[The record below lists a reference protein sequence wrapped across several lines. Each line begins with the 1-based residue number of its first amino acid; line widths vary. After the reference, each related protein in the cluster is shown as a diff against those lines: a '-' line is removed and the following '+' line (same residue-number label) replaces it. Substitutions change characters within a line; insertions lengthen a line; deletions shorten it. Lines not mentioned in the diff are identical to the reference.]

1 MMRNIAFVVL
11 LVVLSI
17 GLMAQEKP
25 QTQFRTNVNF
35 VEIPVRVVDSRGRP
49 VMGLTVSDFEVLEDG
64 VRQNIATFDAIQLSQ
79 SQTRPR
85 PAPRTESSH
94 AEPGSA
100 PSSNASRDLTRVY
113 VLLIDDYHLP
123 MLSSTQAKRIATNF
137 VENHLA
143 PTDVAAVVYASGIKG
158 QDLTSDRS
166 LLLAAI
172 ERVRGTLDYLEPAS
186 VREQKARSV
195 LRTIRDVSLGLVKFG
210 RGRKGLIYFGPAVG
224 CRMSYDAFRDTAGP
238 KVESG
243 NERALGNLSS
253 AGTGAP
259 PDASAILLCNDAIT
273 DTVRD
278 AARADLTVYSIDP
291 RGAHNPDWVSPAVDG
306 RGGPDRARVRNS
318 MVDAGK
324 TSQLDGFYA
333 VAEQTGGFAVAGTN
347 GFSGAFD
354 RIVEHNSTYYLI
366 GYYSTA
372 DAAAGRFR
380 RHQVSVQ
387 RPGLRT
393 EHRPGYYGPP

>member
-1 MMRNIAFVVL
+1 MRNITFVVL
-11 LVVLSI
+11 LAALSVRLI
-17 GLMAQEKP
+17 AQEKP
-25 QTQFRTNVNF
+25 QTEFRTNVNF

-64 VRQNIATFDAIQLSQ
+64 VRQSIKTFDAIQVTQ
-79 SQTRPR
+79 SGTRRR
-85 PAPRTESSH
+85 PATLSESSR

-100 PSSNASRDLTRVY
+100 LSISAPRDLTRVY

-123 MLSSTQAKRIATNF
+123 VLSSTQARRIATNF

-143 PTDVAAVVYASGIKG
+143 ATDVAAVVYASGIKG

-172 ERVRGTLDYLEPAS
+172 ERVRGTLDYLEPSS

-195 LRTIRDVSLGLVKFG
+195 LRTIRDVSLALAKFG
-210 RGRKGLIYFGPAVG
+210 RGRKALIYLGPAVG

-238 KVESG
+238 NVESG
-243 NERALGNLSS
+243 NERAQGNLSS

-259 PDASAILLCNDAIT
+259 PDANAILLCNDAIT
-273 DTVRD
+273 DTVRY
-278 AARADLTVYSIDP
+278 ATRSDLTVYSIDP
-291 RGAHNPDWVSPAVDG
+291 RGAHNPDFVSPTVDG

-318 MVDAGK
+318 MVDVGK

-347 GFSGAFD
+347 GFSAAFE
-354 RIVEHNSTYYLI
+354 RIVEHNSAYYLI

-372 DAAAGRFR
+372 DLAAGRFR
-380 RHQVSVQ
+380 RHQVTVK